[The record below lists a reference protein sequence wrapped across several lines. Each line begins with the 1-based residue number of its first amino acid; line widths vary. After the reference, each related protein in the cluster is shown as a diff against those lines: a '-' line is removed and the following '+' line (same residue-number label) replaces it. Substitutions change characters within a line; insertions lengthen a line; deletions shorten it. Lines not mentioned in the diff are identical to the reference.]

1 MWNILIL
8 LLIILQLTQSFV
20 PQASLQKKTKATL
33 HLSSPYLYR
42 QEPTPLEREVLSK
55 EEGDDPKHST
65 FHVEKGPTF
74 VENKADPKHSVHH
87 HLIDVDHDKLH
98 DLDLRAQKAWLPVQ
112 VHELDVDGVTLAA
125 ALFAILAL
133 ILFTVPQ

>member
-8 LLIILQLTQSFV
+8 LLVILQLTQSFV
-20 PQASLQKKTKATL
+20 PHASLQKKTKTTL

-42 QEPTPLEREVLSK
+42 QEPTPLEREVISK
-55 EEGDDPKHST
+55 EEGDPTHST

-87 HLIDVDHDKLH
+87 HLIDVDHEKLH
-98 DLDLRAQKAWLPVQ
+98 DLNLRAQKAWLPVET
-112 VHELDVDGVTLAA
+112 HEMSVDAVTVSA

>member
-8 LLIILQLTQSFV
+8 LLVILQLTQSFV
-20 PQASLQKKTKATL
+20 PHSSLQRTTTL

-42 QEPTPLEREVLSK
+42 QEPTLLEREVLSK
-55 EEGDDPKHST
+55 EEGDQKHSS

-98 DLDLRAQKAWLPVQ
+98 DLELRAQKAWLPVQ

>member
-8 LLIILQLTQSFV
+8 LLVILQLTQSFV
-20 PQASLQKKTKATL
+20 PHASLQKKTKTTL

-42 QEPTPLEREVLSK
+42 QEQTPFEQ
-55 EEGDDPKHST
+55 EEGDPKHST

-87 HLIDVDHDKLH
+87 HLIDVDHEKLH
-98 DLDLRAQKAWLPVQ
+98 DLNLRAQKAWLPVQ